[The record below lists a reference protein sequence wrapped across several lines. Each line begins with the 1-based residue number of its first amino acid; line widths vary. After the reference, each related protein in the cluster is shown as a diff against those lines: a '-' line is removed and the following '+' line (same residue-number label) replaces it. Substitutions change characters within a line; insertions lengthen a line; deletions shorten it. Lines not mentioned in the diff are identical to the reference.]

1 MSKPLF
7 VCMKCGQDFTREY
20 GARRHNR
27 IHHLGRSPVVGYT
40 DYIIG
45 RSGGNIPP
53 PTEIP
58 PRLLAIRKRKGKM
71 MKNGL
76 ANIKTKSPF
85 TVYPDSTSDNP
96 ISHKDVLSPD
106 VLDTQPKRNEPLDEI
121 IANYSDMVQ
130 LMNLQKVLSG
140 NTNMTLLPTAVAPIS
155 NTNSQTSESSFL
167 GDIIT
172 NFKNLAR
179 LQGLVRELS
188 NSTTN
193 NYSPYQQLPNFR
205 AQPTANSFFNQ
216 ISAIETIVQK
226 RDDIFGFSGVVCD
239 HCVSFEF
246 IAHYF
251 DNPERDRIVIPTKHI
266 CKQASFQQILRENEN
281 HDLHQNRQN
290 MFISIAAASR
300 IWTGGKTSVHVLKI
314 STQADS
320 EESEILTIKH
330 PSSPDKLVKI
340 PLKSVND
347 IDLVIDRDNHWIY
360 RAIKEQQTPLQ
371 PYELDDFFLRTRTST
386 FAIFRVKML
395 YRQPTFLGTFFVHLT
410 KHCDLDAT

>member
-1 MSKPLF
+1 
-7 VCMKCGQDFTREY
+7 MKCGQDFTREY

-27 IHHLGRSPVVGYT
+27 IHHLGKSPVVGYT
-40 DYIIG
+40 EYIVG
-45 RSGGNIPP
+45 RSGGTIPP
-53 PTEIP
+53 PTETP

-85 TVYPDSTSDNP
+85 TVYPDSTSDTP
-96 ISHKDVLSPD
+96 ISHKVLSPD
-106 VLDTQPKRNEPLDEI
+106 ELDTQPKKNEPLDEI
-121 IANYSDMVQ
+121 IANYSDMAQ

-140 NTNMTLLPTAVAPIS
+140 NTNMPLLPTAVAPIS
-155 NTNSQTSESSFL
+155 NVNSQTSESSFL

-193 NYSPYQQLPNFR
+193 NYNLYQPPPNYQ

-216 ISAIETIVQK
+216 ISAIEPIVQN

-266 CKQASFQQILRENEN
+266 CKQASFQKILRENEN
-281 HDLHQNRQN
+281 HDLHQNRQY
-290 MFISIAAASR
+290 MFMSIAAASR
-300 IWTGGKTSVHVLKI
+300 IWTGGKTSVHALKL
-314 STQADS
+314 STRADS
-320 EESEILTIKH
+320 EKSEILTIKH
-330 PSSPDKLVKI
+330 PSSPAKLVKI

-371 PYELDDFFLRTRTST
+371 PYEFDDFFLRTRTST

-395 YRQPTFLGTFFVHLT
+395 YRSGQKPVFLGTFFVHLA